1 MMTLPMPFRLKHVHV
16 FALIHD
22 GGVALFDTGLNSP
35 ETLLKLENSLKAI
48 GKKIEDV
55 DQIFISHF
63 HTDHCGIAG
72 RIKELSGA
80 SIYMSEIDGKRIHND
95 QQKGLNIDQI
105 THFYRQHGLM
115 EDSIESLI
123 RLLKYFN
130 EVTIPFQ
137 VDHFIK
143 ANETYAIGGLTFE
156 VIPAQ
161 GHTRGQVCF
170 FFRRLGILLSVDHV
184 LPHITP
190 NLAPETSHPEYRPL
204 HSYLNSLN
212 QIKDLPVVK
221 VYPSH
226 GESFTDLKARIEEII
241 EHHYERKGLIL
252 ASVQGKSK
260 TAYHVSRDI
269 FGNNL
274 PEFDQFLA
282 INETYSHL
290 LELKQEG
297 VVTEERK
304 EHQLL
309 YRSVVL

>member
-22 GGVALFDTGLNSP
+22 GGVALFDTGVNSP
-35 ETLLKLENSLKAI
+35 ETWMKLENSLKAI

-80 SIYMSEIDGKRIHND
+80 RIYMSEIDGERIHNEL
-95 QQKGLNIDQI
+95 KEGLRIGQI
-105 THFYRQHGLM
+105 KKFYQEHGLAD
-115 EDSIESLI
+115 DSIEALV
-123 RLLKYFN
+123 RLLVFFN
-130 EVTIPFQ
+130 QATIPFQ
-137 VDHFIK
+137 VDHFVK
-143 ANETYAIGGLTFE
+143 AHENHTIGDLTFE

-170 FFRRLGILLSVDHV
+170 FFRRKGVLLSVDHV

-190 NLAPETSHPEYRPL
+190 NLSPDPYHQEFRPL
-204 HSYLNSLN
+204 HSYLNSLK
-212 QIKDLPVVK
+212 QIKELPVAR

-226 GESFTDLKARIEEII
+226 GEPFGDLKGRIGEIV
-241 EHHYERKGLIL
+241 EHHEERKGLIL
-252 ASVQGKSK
+252 TSVRGGAK

-282 INETYSHL
+282 VNETYSHL
-290 LELKQEG
+290 LELRQEG
-297 VVTEERK
+297 LIRQEERSR
-304 EHQLL
+304 QILFMA
-309 YRSVVL
+309 